1 MRIFECVPYI
11 YIKNMNILLIGSGG
25 REHAFAWKICQSPHC
40 DSLYIAP
47 GNAGTALHGTNV
59 AIAQNDFQALAG
71 FVREKDIQLVVVG
84 PEEPLVLGIA
94 DYFAQAPDLEK
105 VWVIGPSREAAQL
118 EGSKAFAKAFMG
130 EMNIPTASYREFTA
144 GNIEEGKAYL
154 AGHSLPIVLKADGL
168 AGGKGVLICHDRQ
181 EAQQEFEAMLG
192 GKFGAAGSRVVVET
206 FLKGTEFSVFV
217 LTDGHSYKVLPAA
230 KDYKR
235 IGEGDT
241 GLNTGGMGAVSPVPF
256 LDGVLMEK
264 VEQRIIRPTI
274 EGIQKRKLVYKGFIF
289 LGLIEVH
296 GEPYV
301 IEYNCRMGDP
311 ETEAVLPRLKSD
323 LLPLLMAAGR
333 GELDRMAIEEDPR
346 AAATVVLV
354 SGGYPGTYEKGK
366 IMRGVAEA
374 SERALV
380 FYAGVRRDSSG
391 ALLSDGGRVVALTS
405 LADTLQEALDSSK
418 VAAEGIEFE
427 GRYYRRDI
435 GYEFI

>member
-1 MRIFECVPYI
+1 
-11 YIKNMNILLIGSGG
+11 MNILLIGSGG

>member
-1 MRIFECVPYI
+1 
-11 YIKNMNILLIGSGG
+11 MNILLIGSGG

-374 SERALV
+374 GERALV

>member
-1 MRIFECVPYI
+1 
-11 YIKNMNILLIGSGG
+11 MNILLIGSGG
-25 REHAFAWKICQSPHC
+25 REHAFAWKMCQSPHC

-59 AIAQNDFQALAG
+59 AIAQNDFQGLAG

-144 GNIEEGKAYL
+144 GDIEEGKAYL

-366 IMRGVAEA
+366 IMRGVEEA
-374 SERALV
+374 GKRALV

-405 LADTLQEALDSSK
+405 LADTLKEALDSSK